1 MKKVVIGIFIFICI
15 FFSIDKV
22 LAGRGCCSHHGGK
35 AYCSG
40 GRWICN
46 DGTYSPTCTCSGSE
60 TSGGSSSYRRSNS
73 TRRNV
78 TTTIKKVYGCTNSS
92 AINYNL
98 YANVSD
104 GSCRFEKTETT
115 TEEIEYETITNG
127 DKTNGRKEVVTSGKT
142 GEKKIIKKII
152 TNEVGEEVS
161 SEVVKEEV
169 TKEPVNEVIEYK
181 EVKTT
186 SATKSISDKKDTDES
201 SNNII
206 IFEIISIIISVIYS
220 SKNKDANTIIN
231 KIKKTKP
238 WLKVVLYF
246 LYFIFVLPP
255 FIDIV
260 LIIINEIKNAK
271 R

>member
-1 MKKVVIGIFIFICI
+1 MKKVVIGVFIFICI

-22 LAGRGCCSHHGGK
+22 LAGRGCCSHHGGQ

-40 GRWICN
+40 GRWVCK
-46 DGTYSPTCTCSGSE
+46 DGTYSPTCTCSGGAA
-60 TSGGSSSYRRSNS
+60 SGGNSSYRRS
-73 TRRNV
+73 V
-78 TTTIKKVYGCTNSS
+78 TTTAKKVYGCTNSS
-92 AINYNL
+92 AINYNS

-104 GSCRFEKTETT
+104 GSCRFEKIETSTET
-115 TEEIEYETITNG
+115 IEYETITNG
-127 DKTNGRKEVVTSGKT
+127 NKTNGRKEVVASGKT

-152 TNEVGEEVS
+152 TDETGHEVS

-181 EVKTT
+181 EIKTT
-186 SATKSISDKKDTDES
+186 TTNKSISDKKDTDES
-201 SNNII
+201 SNKII
-206 IFEIISIIISVIYS
+206 IFEIILIIISAIYS

-231 KIKKTKP
+231 KIKKTKS

-246 LYFIFVLPP
+246 LYFIFVIPP

-260 LIIINEIKNAK
+260 LIIISKIKKAK
-271 R
+271 K

>member
-1 MKKVVIGIFIFICI
+1 MKKVVIGVFIFICI

-22 LAGRGCCSHHGGK
+22 LAGKGCCSHHGGQD
-35 AYCSG
+35 YCSS
-40 GRWICN
+40 GRWVCK
-46 DGTYSPTCTCSGSE
+46 DGTYSSTCTCSGSE
-60 TSGGSSSYRRSNS
+60 TSGGSSSYKRSNA

-92 AINYNL
+92 AINYNS

-104 GSCRFEKTETT
+104 GSCRFEKTETS
-115 TEEIEYETITNG
+115 TETIEYETITNG
-127 DKTNGRKEVVTSGKT
+127 DKTNGRKKVVASGKT

-152 TNEVGEEVS
+152 TDETGHEVS

-181 EVKTT
+181 EIKTT
-186 SATKSISDKKDTDES
+186 TTNKSISNKKDTDES
-201 SNNII
+201 SNKTI
-206 IFEIISIIISVIYS
+206 IFEIILIIISAIYS

-231 KIKKTKP
+231 KIKKTKS

-246 LYFIFVLPP
+246 LYFIFVIPP

-260 LIIINEIKNAK
+260 LIIISEIKKAK
-271 R
+271 K